1 MLISTREIISALS
14 QKHTDLQS
22 HQVVFC
28 CLSLV
33 LVGQSLVFNGL
44 VKGGTGLSMSS
55 TGDRMDWLSCRS
67 ALEGDGLGYRASGR
81 RRFQVQS
88 LGKETVSGTEPREG
102 EGLGFR
108 ASGRRR
114 SRAQSLGKE
123 TVSGTEPREGAY
135 RSGTVSLLAGTAA
148 AGPSPQPS
156 CVLGCHCGT

>member
-102 EGLGFR
+102 DSLGYR
-108 ASGRRR
+108 AAGRSLPFWNCVSTRRYCR
-114 SRAQSLGKE
+114 SRSITTAFMCPRMPLRYLGK
-123 TVSGTEPREGAY
+123 
-135 RSGTVSLLAGTAA
+135 
-148 AGPSPQPS
+148 
-156 CVLGCHCGT
+156 

>member
-81 RRFQVQS
+81 RRFRVQS

-102 EGLGFR
+102 DSLGYR
-108 ASGRRR
+108 AAGRSLPFWNCVSTRRYCR
-114 SRAQSLGKE
+114 SRSI
-123 TVSGTEPREGAY
+123 T
-135 RSGTVSLLAGTAA
+135 TADRK
-148 AGPSPQPS
+148 S
-156 CVLGCHCGT
+156 VV

>member
-81 RRFQVQS
+81 RRFRVQS

-102 EGLGFR
+102 DSLGYR
-108 ASGRRR
+108 AAGRSLPFWNCVSTRRYCR
-114 SRAQSLGKE
+114 SRSITTAFMCPRMPLRYLGK
-123 TVSGTEPREGAY
+123 
-135 RSGTVSLLAGTAA
+135 
-148 AGPSPQPS
+148 
-156 CVLGCHCGT
+156 